1 MKPRILQ
8 LVRFTPLVEAA
19 LATEYEVSPFWAETD
34 PEDFLVRQGRDI
46 VGIVTNGLV
55 GASAALIAAL
65 PSLRV
70 IASRGVGVDGIDLG
84 AARARGIA
92 VSNTPGVMNECVA
105 DAAFGALIAIV
116 RNLAAADSF
125 VREGAW
131 PNGRFPLVPRVNGKR
146 LGILGMGR
154 IGRAVAARAAGFSME
169 VRYHNRRPVSDVRH
183 GYEASA
189 RDLAAWADFLVV
201 TVVGG
206 ASTRHLVDA
215 DVLAALGESGFLVN
229 VSRGSV
235 VDETA
240 LIAALTQRRIAGA
253 ALDVFE
259 REPEVPA
266 ALRALDNVL
275 LLPHLASSTR
285 ETFAAMEDLV
295 LDNLRRFF
303 AEGAL
308 VTPV

>member
-1 MKPRILQ
+1 MKPKILQ
-8 LVRFTPLVEAA
+8 LVRFTPMVEAA
-19 LATEYEVSPFWAETD
+19 LAAEYEVCPFWAETD
-34 PEDFLVRQGRDI
+34 PDDFLARHGQDV
-46 VGIVTNGLV
+46 VAIVTNGLV
-55 GASAALIAAL
+55 GASGALIAAL

-70 IASRGVGVDGIDLG
+70 IASRGVGVDGIDL
-84 AARARGIA
+84 AAAQARGVV

-116 RNLAAADSF
+116 RNLAAADRF

-131 PNGRFPLVPRVNGKR
+131 LKGRFPLAPRVNGKR

-169 VRYHNRRPVSDVRH
+169 VRYHNRRSVSDVCH

-206 ASTRHLVDA
+206 PSTRHLVDA
-215 DVLAALGESGFLVN
+215 DVLAALGENGFLVN

-259 REPEVPA
+259 HEPDVPP

-275 LLPHLASSTR
+275 LLPHLSSSTR
-285 ETFAAMEDLV
+285 ETFTAMEDLV

-303 AEGAL
+303 AEGSL